1 MSSKKEIFK
10 ILKETNIPVSYNDS
24 TTSVLPKMVMSFV
37 SNVSSRLSN
46 KKHHRTLRYQVM
58 YYSDCALDVET
69 DVNLINIEALLE
81 EKGFITTDWMEITD
95 VDLDMEITS
104 YDYLLEV
111 IG

>member
-1 MSSKKEIFK
+1 MSSKKEIFE
-10 ILKETNIPVSYNDS
+10 ILKKANIPVSYNES

-46 KKHHRTLRYQVM
+46 KKHNRYLRYQVM
-58 YYSDCALDVET
+58 YYSDLALDVET
-69 DVNLINIEALLE
+69 DANLLNIETLLE

-95 VDLDMEITS
+95 VDLDMEISS